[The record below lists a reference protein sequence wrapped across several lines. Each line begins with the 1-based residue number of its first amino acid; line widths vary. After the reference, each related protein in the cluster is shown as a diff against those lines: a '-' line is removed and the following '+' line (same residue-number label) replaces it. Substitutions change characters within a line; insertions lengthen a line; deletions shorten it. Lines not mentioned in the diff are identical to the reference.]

1 MTTHDQLAE
10 VPRVTLTLD
19 EAAQALGV
27 SRRHFDRHVR
37 PHVRVVYSGSA
48 RLVPVAELTGGPST
62 ARPWQRATMESR
74 LDLATSGPAVQ
85 VRGPRR
91 ARPHEQHEP

>member
-1 MTTHDQLAE
+1 MTTHGQLAE

-48 RLVPVAELTGGPST
+48 RLVPVAELTRWAEHS
-62 ARPWQRATMESR
+62 AT
-74 LDLATSGPAVQ
+74 LAAGDH
-85 VRGPRR
+85 GK
-91 ARPHEQHEP
+91 